1 MVAFFAKIAL
11 IIRSLRMDSFFS
23 LRMTYHHPE
32 EKRFSLETPDLTDF
46 DLVTIGDEVMLYFD
60 RMGRLN

>member
-1 MVAFFAKIAL
+1 
-11 IIRSLRMDSFFS
+11 MDSFFS